1 MTSLNRPALLNRC
14 LLAIIGLTL
23 LTGGGL
29 AMATSLGWLPINPAA
44 PLVPGTD
51 LPPTWALYAITG
63 AAVLL
68 GLLCLRWM
76 TAQLAR
82 KPKTRTW
89 RIEGDP
95 TYGHTE
101 MATRITTT
109 PFAEEITAYPGIH
122 TAHADLTGAQHAPTL
137 VVVVT
142 TEHDADLTDIR
153 HHLAN
158 HGLPR
163 LRNALDLTSLPTT
176 LEFRF
181 TTKTGARV
189 HTGAHPA

>member
-1 MTSLNRPALLNRC
+1 MTSLNRPARLNRC
-14 LLAIIGLTL
+14 LLAIVGLTL
-23 LTGGGL
+23 LAGGGL
-29 AMATSLGWLPINPAA
+29 AMATSFGWLPVNPAT

-51 LPPTWALYAITG
+51 LPPTWTLYAITG
-63 AAVLL
+63 TAVLL
-68 GLLCLRWM
+68 GLLCLRWLA
-76 TAQLAR
+76 AQLAR

-89 RIEGDP
+89 RIDDHSAH
-95 TYGHTE
+95 GHTDL
-101 MATRITTT
+101 AARIATT

-137 VVVVT
+137 AMVVT

-153 HHLAN
+153 HHLDT

-163 LRNALDLTSLPTT
+163 LRQALDLSSLPAT

-189 HTGAHPA
+189 